1 MSKAIFISE
10 IKELLAD
17 NPELLS
23 KEAKAYFFD
32 ILDTSGK
39 AKDSKLSENGKL
51 IMEYMQTEPNK
62 CLTSKDLG
70 DAIGKS
76 SRSASGSMRKLVEL
90 GLVEKVGKD
99 PVVYQIT
106 ADGLAYKL

>member
-1 MSKAIFISE
+1 
-10 IKELLAD
+10 
-17 NPELLS
+17 
-23 KEAKAYFFD
+23 
-32 ILDTSGK
+32 
-39 AKDSKLSENGKL
+39 
-51 IMEYMQTEPNK
+51 MEYMQTEPNK